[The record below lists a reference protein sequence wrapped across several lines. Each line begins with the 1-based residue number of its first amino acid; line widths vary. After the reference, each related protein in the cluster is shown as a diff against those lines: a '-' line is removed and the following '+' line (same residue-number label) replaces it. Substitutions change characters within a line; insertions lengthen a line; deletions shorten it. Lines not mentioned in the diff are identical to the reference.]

1 MRATATIA
9 SWLPWFKDFLPQL
22 ILLEE
27 KAAELYHFSL
37 LGKALVPS
45 TQAQTV
51 FGIEKAGGGL
61 GKNLHQHLTRLGFLK
76 RHISDE
82 KGFSDTHYFRGDLGY
97 LRFVFP
103 QMKPRQKATRSGLA
117 AQPSRMAQLLLENP
131 HAVEVEYLNA
141 TYEVFIPQ
149 VGRFILAEGL
159 ELKTG
164 PRNDTGKIFESAKSL
179 ALIMDLL
186 VQNEDLQKEALN
198 DFLEIRPPVL
208 LREFQENLRQH
219 GPGSI
224 LWESA
229 QKLFGQS
236 HPETPGVVTTS
247 WYWKFI
253 PILSKTLLSL
263 HAEV

>member
-9 SWLPWFKDFLPQL
+9 SWLPWLKDFLPRL
-22 ILLEE
+22 VLLEE
-27 KAAELYHFSL
+27 KAAELYHLSL
-37 LGKALVPS
+37 LGKSFILS

-61 GKNLHQHLTRLGFLK
+61 GKNLHQHLTRHGFHK
-76 RHISDE
+76 RQISGE
-82 KGFSDTHYFRGDLGY
+82 KGFSDSLYFRGDLGY

-103 QMKPRQKATRSGLA
+103 QLKPRQKATRSGLA
-117 AQPSRMAQLLLENP
+117 AQPSRKAQLLLENP
-131 HAVEVEYLNA
+131 HAVEVKYLNT

-164 PRNDTGKIFESAKSL
+164 FRHGSERIFESAKSL
-179 ALIMDLL
+179 ALVMDLL

-208 LREFQENLRQH
+208 LREFQENLRLH

-224 LWESA
+224 FWESA
-229 QKLFGQS
+229 QRLYSQN
-236 HPETPGVVTTS
+236 HPGLPGVILTT
-247 WYWKFI
+247 WYWKFLS
-253 PILSKTLLSL
+253 ILNKTLLSL
-263 HAEV
+263 REKA

>member
-9 SWLPWFKDFLPQL
+9 SWLPWLKDFLPQL

-37 LGKALVPS
+37 LGKALVSS
-45 TQAQTV
+45 TQTQTV
-51 FGIEKAGGGL
+51 FGIEKASGGL
-61 GKNLHQHLTRLGFLK
+61 AKILHRHLTRKGFLK
-76 RHISDE
+76 RNISGE
-82 KGFSDTHYFRGDLGY
+82 REFSDTLYFRGDLGY

-103 QMKPRQKATRSGLA
+103 QVKPRQKATRSGLA
-117 AQPSRMAQLLLENP
+117 AQPSRKAQLLLENP
-131 HAVEVEYLNA
+131 HAVEVKYLNA
-141 TYEVFIPQ
+141 SYEVFIPQ

-164 PRNDTGKIFESAKSL
+164 SRNNSGKIFESAKSL

-236 HPETPGVVTTS
+236 HPETPGVVLST
-247 WYWKFI
+247 WYWKFF
-253 PILSKTLLSL
+253 PILSKTLVSL
-263 HAEV
+263 REEV